1 MNMDKYTGFY
11 IDKPTGNNIFSYEE
25 RENKKIYVPK
35 LIEGSLDDISI
46 GEEIVFN
53 EIDEDIE
60 IKAKGLKNMIIYKYQ
75 DKDVYIFDNHNHA
88 FYFWIKSMKKGSFT
102 KGCKLVHVDQ
112 HKDTRD
118 PQNYSVDIENID
130 DVFRYTNEI
139 LNVGSFIK
147 PALKHN
153 VFSDVIII
161 DSSYG
166 FDLEIEGEF
175 VLDIDL
181 DIFSKD
187 MDYIP
192 YDLKVS
198 RIKDLIKRAKVITI
212 ASSPFFINQEYAIK
226 VLKELFNYDI
236 IEELA

>member
-1 MNMDKYTGFY
+1 MDKYIGFY
-11 IDKPTGNNIFSYEE
+11 IDKPIGNNIFSYEE

-35 LIEGSLDDISI
+35 LIEGTLDDVSV

-75 DKDVYIFDNHNHA
+75 DKEVYIFDNHNHA
-88 FYFWIKSMKKGSFT
+88 FYFWIKSLKKGNFT

-112 HKDTRD
+112 HKDT
-118 PQNYSVDIENID
+118 
-130 DVFRYTNEI
+130 T

-147 PALKHN
+147 PALKHDI
-153 VFSDVIII
+153 FSEVIII

-166 FDLEIEGEF
+166 FNLDIEGEY

-198 RIKDLIKRAKVITI
+198 KIKDLIKKAKVITI
-212 ASSPFFINQEYAIK
+212 ASSPFFIEQDYAIK

-236 IEELA
+236 I

>member
-1 MNMDKYTGFY
+1 MDKYIGFY
-11 IDKPTGNNIFSYEE
+11 IEKPTGNNIFSYEE

-35 LIEGSLDDISI
+35 LIEGTLDDVSV

-60 IKAKGLKNMIIYKYQ
+60 IKAKGLKNMVIYKYQ
-75 DKDVYIFDNHNHA
+75 DKDIYIFDNHNHA
-88 FYFWIKSMKKGSFT
+88 FYFWIKSLEKGNFT

-112 HKDTRD
+112 HKDTRE
-118 PQNYSVDIENID
+118 PQDYNVDIEDID
-130 DVFRYTNEI
+130 DVFRYTNEV

-147 PALKHN
+147 PALKYN
-153 VFSDVIII
+153 IFSDVIII

-166 FDLEIEGEF
+166 FNLEIEGEF

-192 YDLKVS
+192 YNLKIS
-198 RIKDLIKRAKVITI
+198 KIKELIKKAKVITI
-212 ASSPFFINQEYAIK
+212 ASSPFFIEQDYAIK

-236 IEELA
+236 IEELT

>member
-1 MNMDKYTGFY
+1 MDKYTGFY
-11 IDKPTGNNIFSYEE
+11 IDEPTGNNIFSYEE
-25 RENKKIYVPK
+25 RSNKKIYVPQ
-35 LIEGSLDDISI
+35 LVEGTLDDVVV
-46 GEEIVFN
+46 GNEVVFN

-60 IKAKGLKNMIIYKYQ
+60 IKAKGLRNMIKYNFK

-88 FYFWIKSMKKGSFT
+88 LYFWIKSLKKNNFN

-112 HKDTRD
+112 HKDMREPD
-118 PQNYSVDIENID
+118 NYEVDMDNID
-130 DVFRYTNEI
+130 DVFRYTNYV
-139 LNVGSFIK
+139 LNVGNFIQ

-153 VFSDVIII
+153 IFSEVIII

-166 FDLEIEGEF
+166 FETDIKEEF

-187 MDYIP
+187 MEYIS
-192 YDLKVS
+192 YDL
-198 RIKDLIKRAKVITI
+198 RIKRIKELIEKAKVITI
-212 ASSPFFINQEYAIK
+212 ASSPFFIDQEYAIK

-236 IEELA
+236 IE

>member
-1 MNMDKYTGFY
+1 MEKYIGFY
-11 IDKPTGNNIFSYEE
+11 IEKPIGNNIFSYEE

-35 LIEGSLDDISI
+35 LIEGNLDDVKV
-46 GEEIVFN
+46 GDKIVFN
-53 EIDEDIE
+53 EIDEEKE
-60 IKAKGLKNMIIYKYQ
+60 IKAKGLKNMVKYDIDQ
-75 DKDVYIFDNHNHA
+75 KDVYIFDNHNHA
-88 FYFWIKSMKKGSFT
+88 LYFWIKSLEKDKFN

-112 HKDTRD
+112 HKDMREPD
-118 PQNYSVDIENID
+118 DYSVNMDSIE
-130 DVFRYTNEI
+130 DVFTYTNEV
-139 LNVGSFIK
+139 LNVGNFIQ

-153 VFSDVIII
+153 IFSEVVII

-166 FDLEIEGEF
+166 FDLDIKGEY

-192 YDLKVS
+192 HE
-198 RIKDLIKRAKVITI
+198 IKICKIQNLIKKAKVITI
-212 ASSPFFINQEYAIK
+212 ASSPFFIDQEYAIK

-236 IEELA
+236 M